1 MATENNRMIS
11 KVFRLKRNVFL
22 DCLPRPALWLTLGV
36 SLCNA
41 VTASAQNGT
50 GHEAAQKALIEVRQN
65 IQLSQQKIANLIN
78 EVDGL
83 KKDQKTLTSEL
94 VKAAAKEREASD
106 TIASIEDQL
115 PLLVKQKA
123 DVEGH
128 LKARRAEFAGVL
140 AALERMGLNPPPALL
155 VRPDDAL
162 KSVRSAVLLGS
173 VVPQLREQTLALT
186 TSLRELTTVTQK
198 ISLKRDQLLQQM
210 TMQAEEQKKLSLLL
224 NEKAKLQHQS
234 ESALALQR
242 SQSEEL
248 ALRAKS
254 LEDLMI
260 ELERQEK
267 LSAGGSALADSQLQ
281 LKAAPDFNKLYHQLI
296 RPVSGRVVRQFG
308 AGEKEQAQGE
318 TIEASLG
325 GVVIAPADAVVV
337 YAGAFRSY
345 GKLVILDEGGGYH
358 IVLAGLGEISVQQGQ
373 FVVAGEPIGKMSQ
386 QIIASAVALD
396 IGKTVPMLYIEF
408 RKNGKPVDPAPWW
421 AQDKSGRKQN
431 DS

>member
-1 MATENNRMIS
+1 MVS
-11 KVFRLKRNVFL
+11 KVLRFQRNVFL
-22 DCLPRPALWLTLGV
+22 ECLRRLALGLALSTG
-36 SLCNA
+36 LCYA
-41 VTASAQNGT
+41 VTASAQNVNSQ
-50 GHEAAQKALIEVRQN
+50 EAAQKALTQVRQN
-65 IQLSQQKIANLIN
+65 IQLSQEKIANLIN

-106 TIASIEDQL
+106 AIASIEDQL

-128 LKARRAEFAGVL
+128 LKVRRAEFAEVL
-140 AALERMGLNPPPALL
+140 AALERMGLNPPPAILI
-155 VRPDDAL
+155 RPDDAL

-173 VVPQLREQTLALT
+173 VVPQLRDQTLALT
-186 TSLRELTTVTQK
+186 ASLRELTTVTQK
-198 ISLKRDQLLQQM
+198 ISLKRDQLMRQM

-242 SQSEEL
+242 TQSEEL

-254 LEDLMI
+254 LEDLVT

-267 LSAGGSALADSQLQ
+267 LSARGAPSANLQLQ
-281 LKAAPDFNKLYHQLI
+281 LKAAPNFDQLYHQLI

-308 AGEKEQAQGE
+308 AGEKEPAQGE

-325 GVVIAPADAVVV
+325 GVVIAPADGVVV

-345 GKLVILDEGGGYH
+345 GKLVILDEGSGYH
-358 IVLAGLGEISVQQGQ
+358 IVLAGLGEINVQQGQ
-373 FVVAGEPIGKMSQ
+373 FVLAGEPIGKMSQ

-421 AQDKSGRKQN
+421 AHDKSGRKQN